1 MKTEGTSDRDH
12 MIRLLRRRGI
22 RDERVIA
29 AMDAIPRE
37 QFIPEAFRTDTYGD
51 HPISIGFGQTI
62 SQPWMTAFMTQV
74 LELRGSE
81 HVLEIGTGCGYHT
94 AVLAQMAASVVT
106 IEYIPELAA
115 VAEENLRRLGLEKNV
130 TFLSWRW
137 VGRSAGTCSI
147 RRDSGCGRS
156 AEYSPGPAGPTG
168 LRWAAGDSGRLAR
181 RSGTSADHEARQ
193 RVSIRNCFAVPI
205 CAVARQRGLGSVVKT
220 MVPSMSHSGSLGRFV
235 INRK

>member
-1 MKTEGTSDRDH
+1 MKTEGASDRDH

-81 HVLEIGTGCGYHT
+81 RVLEIGTGCGYHT
-94 AVLAQMAASVVT
+94 AVLAQTAASVVT

-130 TFLSWRW
+130 TFLS
-137 VGRSAGTCSI
+137 GDG
-147 RRDSGCGRS
+147 SGGVPEH
-156 AEYSPGPAGPTG
+156 APYDAI
-168 LRWAAGDSGRLAR
+168 LVAAGAPSTPQALLDQLGSDGRL
-181 RSGTSADHEARQ
+181 
-193 RVSIRNCFAVPI
+193 VIPV
-205 CAVARQRGLGSVVKT
+205 
-220 MVPSMSHSGSLGRFV
+220 GSLDDQELRLITRHGNAFQSETVSLCRFV
-235 INRK
+235 PLRGSEGWDPS

>member
-1 MKTEGTSDRDH
+1 MKTEGASDRDH

-81 HVLEIGTGCGYHT
+81 RVLEIGTGCGYHT

-106 IEYIPELAA
+106 IEYIPELAT

-130 TFLSWRW
+130 TFLS
-137 VGRSAGTCSI
+137 GDG
-147 RRDSGCGRS
+147 SGGVPEH
-156 AEYSPGPAGPTG
+156 APYHAI
-168 LRWAAGDSGRLAR
+168 LVAAGAPSTPQALLDQLGSDGRL
-181 RSGTSADHEARQ
+181 
-193 RVSIRNCFAVPI
+193 VIPV
-205 CAVARQRGLGSVVKT
+205 
-220 MVPSMSHSGSLGRFV
+220 GSLDDQELRLITRHGNAFQSETVSLCRFV
-235 INRK
+235 PLRGSEGWDPS

>member
-130 TFLSWRW
+130 SFLS
-137 VGRSAGTCSI
+137 GDG
-147 RRDSGCGRS
+147 SGGVPEH
-156 AEYSPGPAGPTG
+156 APYDAI
-168 LRWAAGDSGRLAR
+168 LVAAGAPSTPQALLDQLGPGGRL
-181 RSGTSADHEARQ
+181 
-193 RVSIRNCFAVPI
+193 VIPV
-205 CAVARQRGLGSVVKT
+205 
-220 MVPSMSHSGSLGRFV
+220 GSLDDQELRLITRQDSAFQSQTVSLCRFV
-235 INRK
+235 PLRGSEGWDPS

>member
-1 MKTEGTSDRDH
+1 MKTEGASDRDH

-81 HVLEIGTGCGYHT
+81 RVLEIGTGCGYHT

-130 TFLSWRW
+130 TFLS
-137 VGRSAGTCSI
+137 GDG
-147 RRDSGCGRS
+147 SGGVPEH
-156 AEYSPGPAGPTG
+156 APYDAI
-168 LRWAAGDSGRLAR
+168 LVAAGAPSTPQALLDQLDSDGRL
-181 RSGTSADHEARQ
+181 
-193 RVSIRNCFAVPI
+193 VIPV
-205 CAVARQRGLGSVVKT
+205 
-220 MVPSMSHSGSLGRFV
+220 GSLDDQELRLITRHGNAFQSETVSLCRFV
-235 INRK
+235 PLRGSEGWDPS

>member
-1 MKTEGTSDRDH
+1 MKTEGASDRDH

-81 HVLEIGTGCGYHT
+81 RVLEIGTGCGYHT

-106 IEYIPELAA
+106 IEYIPELAT

-130 TFLSWRW
+130 TFLS
-137 VGRSAGTCSI
+137 GDG
-147 RRDSGCGRS
+147 SGGVPEH
-156 AEYSPGPAGPTG
+156 APYDAI
-168 LRWAAGDSGRLAR
+168 LVAAGAPSTPQALLDQLGSDGRL
-181 RSGTSADHEARQ
+181 
-193 RVSIRNCFAVPI
+193 VIPV
-205 CAVARQRGLGSVVKT
+205 
-220 MVPSMSHSGSLGRFV
+220 GSLDDQELRLITRHGNAFQSETVSLCRFV
-235 INRK
+235 PLRGSEGWDPS